1 MRNSFNRFWKSY
13 ILNEGVEPDVG
24 VWIQSLSENLSLL
37 RTKSIKEG
45 KRVEAMKHQLVEIRR
60 CVRRLEKDMR
70 ALQEENKLLQE
81 KKSNDE

>member
-1 MRNSFNRFWKSY
+1 MRNSFNRLWKSY

-37 RTKSIKEG
+37 RTKSINEG

-60 CVRRLEKDMR
+60 CVRRLERDMR